1 MDSYLFH
8 QALESRGPSDPPMP
22 IVSLCPPLMPKLPLS
37 ILSGPSFLF
46 FLTSPSALW
55 GLVLLLCAALS
66 SSAT

>member
-8 QALESRGPSDPPMP
+8 QALESRGPSAPPMP

-46 FLTSPSALW
+46 FFS
-55 GLVLLLCAALS
+55 LLPLLS
-66 SSAT
+66 GA